1 MRRRRCAAGRRGGSG
16 WLIGRTSAFLTF
28 VAATLVGPAALH
40 AQNLE
45 QYDYEN
51 LRLRAIGVEGV
62 WANAKD
68 VEGAFGFGLRADL
81 GPLGPN
87 VRVVPRFAWW
97 KADIKAESIRQFE
110 SNLED
115 LCTPPG
121 CNVELGSVQR
131 NFWIVGLDLQWLP
144 DGSPL
149 APYFG
154 VGGDLYIIDDSGQAI
169 EDTFLADAVVTAGL
183 SGVVGAQLDLK
194 RHMRIYADVRG
205 TLVSSASSI
214 AVYVGIAYR
223 F

>member
-1 MRRRRCAAGRRGGSG
+1 MRRGDHPARWRRRSG
-16 WLIGRTSAFLTF
+16 WLGRTPVTLAL
-28 VAATLVGPAALH
+28 AAAALVDPTGLR

-51 LRLRAIGVEGV
+51 LRLRAIGVEAV
-62 WANAKD
+62 WANAND

-87 VRVVPRFAWW
+87 VRVVPRFAYWN
-97 KADIKAESIRQFE
+97 ADIQEESIRQFE
-110 SNLED
+110 SNLEE

-121 CNVELGSVQR
+121 CNVELGSVER
-131 NFWIVGLDLQWLP
+131 NFWLLGLDLQWLP
-144 DGSPL
+144 DGSLL

-154 VGGDLYIIDDSGQAI
+154 VGGDLYLIDDSGQAI
-169 EDTFLADAVVTAGL
+169 EGTFLADAVVTAGL
-183 SGVVGAQLDLK
+183 SGVVGAQLDLR
-194 RHMRIYADVRG
+194 RHTRIYADVRG